1 MLVKIG
7 ATLFLVL
14 ASMSIGFGVYGF
26 ERRQVT
32 DSLLLFILGLVAFN
46 FAASLFLVSIVSPI
60 EGWLAELFK
69 ELEGFHKDVIEIRD
83 SFKGWE
89 VKVARHDDLLEIR
102 ETLEEMKAEVTD
114 RSDLIEKAVSEYLAR
129 AKKKG
134 GKQDGYYDRTEEGEG
149 RG

>member
-7 ATLFLVL
+7 ATLFLIL

-26 ERRQVT
+26 EHRQVT
-32 DSLLLFILGLVAFN
+32 DSLLLFILGLVALN

-102 ETLEEMKAEVTD
+102 ETLEEMKTEVTD
-114 RSDLIEKAVSEYLAR
+114 RSDLIEKAVMKFLAR
-129 AKKKG
+129 HERTG
-134 GKQDGYYDRTEEGEG
+134 GRNPKAG
-149 RG
+149 